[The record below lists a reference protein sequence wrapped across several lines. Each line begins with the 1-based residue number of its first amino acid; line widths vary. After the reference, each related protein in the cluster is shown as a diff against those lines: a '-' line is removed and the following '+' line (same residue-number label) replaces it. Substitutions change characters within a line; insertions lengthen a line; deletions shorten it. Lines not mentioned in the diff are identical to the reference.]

1 MLKLKKELK
10 KNPILLCLMNPG
22 SSQVIARGW
31 IFISP
36 GDCQLPNT
44 LAAALLNIAEE
55 QHLEIELHVYVD
67 LSGL

>member
-1 MLKLKKELK
+1 
-10 KNPILLCLMNPG
+10 MNPE
-22 SSQVIARGW
+22 SSQVITRGW

-44 LAAALLNIAEE
+44 LAAALLNITEE